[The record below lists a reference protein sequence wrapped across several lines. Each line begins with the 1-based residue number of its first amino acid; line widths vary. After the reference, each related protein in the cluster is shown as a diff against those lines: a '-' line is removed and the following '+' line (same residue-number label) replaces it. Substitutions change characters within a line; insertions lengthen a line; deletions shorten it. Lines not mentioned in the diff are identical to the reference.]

1 MKYNVFI
8 NGIITAIH
16 IWMSENKS
24 FAELA
29 FSYGGTEIINWTKK
43 DVAPYIEGIS
53 AYTVFFDAR
62 DRSRLRS
69 HVSKSVRL
77 FLKNGYQPMM
87 EIQLA
92 CGIQSTLHADN
103 RNQWETYFMSFVP
116 NTYIEDAR
124 FTARS
129 FTDYVSGKQY
139 MTETV
144 DEWAKSSE
152 ATYTLQK
159 IREKRSAV
167 KARHKNHRNAY
178 FKYGKD
184 LRKKKS
190 AWKNKYGTHSNSRN
204 GLSARE
210 RREMDSFDSHLD
222 AFTASDTPQIRPV
235 DDTGYDWEMFQAIR
249 NNIADSFNLTKA
261 QEESLSCTDVL
272 YLAVELN
279 MGGDWAKKPDVPHH
293 VRRVHN
299 SYSYGFGYMPYLTYE
314 EPELGAVART
324 VLQNRESYDSL
335 LNMEE
340 NFYDF

>member
-1 MKYNVFI
+1 
-8 NGIITAIH
+8 
-16 IWMSENKS
+16 
-24 FAELA
+24 
-29 FSYGGTEIINWTKK
+29 
-43 DVAPYIEGIS
+43 
-53 AYTVFFDAR
+53 
-62 DRSRLRS
+62 
-69 HVSKSVRL
+69 
-77 FLKNGYQPMM
+77 
-87 EIQLA
+87 
-92 CGIQSTLHADN
+92 
-103 RNQWETYFMSFVP
+103 MSFVP

-139 MTETV
+139 MTDTV

-299 SYSYGFGYMPYLTYE
+299 PYSYGFGYMPYLTYE